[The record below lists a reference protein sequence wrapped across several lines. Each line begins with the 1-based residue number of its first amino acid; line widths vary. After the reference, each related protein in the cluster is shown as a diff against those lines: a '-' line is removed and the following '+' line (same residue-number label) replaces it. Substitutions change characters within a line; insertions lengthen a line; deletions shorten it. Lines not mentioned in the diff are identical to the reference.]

1 VLTPRPTLAPIVLA
15 LALLAGG
22 AARAEPSAA
31 SVPGFAELEAAGAR
45 IGAIRVV
52 PGPIFDT
59 SDPKEDKALF
69 RLANRLHVPTRPG
82 VIERALLFKRGDP
95 VSVRV
100 IEETERLLRDNRYL
114 YEVHIRPVDYRDG
127 VVDIEVATLDTWSL
141 DPGISAGRSG
151 GTTTGGFTLRDYNV
165 FGTGTSIALGRSK
178 DLDRTSTEFQF
189 SNSRAF
195 GTWTSVS
202 YEHASSSDGSRDA
215 LAVVRPFY
223 ALDVRWTAGVTASDD
238 DRLDSVYNAGNV
250 VSRYRRHE
258 RRADLFGG
266 WSPGLRD
273 GWVQR
278 YTAGLSL
285 RENRH
290 APEPGLAAPP
300 SLPVDDKLVMPFVRY
315 ELIEDRYERSL
326 NRNLVGR
333 PEFFALGLAARV
345 QLGRASQGLGST
357 RSPWLYAAS
366 IGRGV
371 ELVNDH
377 LLVAAAQ
384 LSGEV
389 DGGRMHRQRLAV
401 QSQYYLRQ
409 GSHWLFYA
417 SATADLLTRPQPLD
431 ALLLGGDNG
440 LRGYPL
446 RYQSGTRR
454 ALFTVEERF
463 YTDLYV
469 WQLFRVGGAA
479 FLDVGRAWGGDNV
492 NTLNP
497 GWLHNVGAGLRIVS
511 ARSAFS
517 NVLHIDLAFP
527 IDATADIK
535 KVQFLVKTRSSF

>member
-1 VLTPRPTLAPIVLA
+1 MLAPIVLA
-15 LALLAGG
+15 LALLAGE
-22 AARAEPSAA
+22 AARAEPSSPAA
-31 SVPGFAELEAAGAR
+31 VPGFAELEAAGAR
-45 IGAIRVV
+45 VGAIRVV

-59 SDPKEDKALF
+59 SNPKEDKALF

-82 VIERALLFKRGDP
+82 VIERALLFKRGDL

-100 IEETERLLRDNRYL
+100 IEETERLLRGNRYL

-165 FGTGTSIALGRSK
+165 FGTGTSIALGRSR
-178 DLDRTSTEFQF
+178 DVDRTSTEFQF

-195 GTWTSVS
+195 GTWTSVN

-215 LAVVRPFY
+215 VAIVRPFY

-238 DRLDSVYNAGNV
+238 DRIDSVYNAGNV
-250 VSRYRRHE
+250 ISQYRRHQ

-285 RENRH
+285 REDAYAN
-290 APEPGLAAPP
+290 EPGLAAPP

-315 ELIEDRYERSL
+315 ELIEDRYERTL

-333 PEFFALGLAARV
+333 PEFFALGLTGRI

-366 IGRGV
+366 VGRGV
-371 ELVNDH
+371 ELMNDH

-384 LSGEV
+384 VSGEV
-389 DGGRMHRQRLAV
+389 DDGRVRRQRFAA

-417 SATADLLTRPQPLD
+417 SATADLLARPQPLD

-454 ALFTVEERF
+454 MLFTVEERF

-497 GWLHNVGAGLRIVS
+497 GWLHNIGAGLRIVS

>member
-1 VLTPRPTLAPIVLA
+1 MLTPRPTLAPIVLA

-22 AARAEPSAA
+22 TARAEPSAA

-82 VIERALLFKRGDP
+82 VIERALLFKRGDL

-266 WSPGLRD
+266 WSPGLGD

-285 RENRH
+285 RENRY

-345 QLGRASQGLGST
+345 QLARASQGLGST

-371 ELVNDH
+371 ELMNDH

-389 DGGRMHRQRLAV
+389 DDGRMRRQRLAV

>member
-1 VLTPRPTLAPIVLA
+1 MLTPRPTLAPIVLA

-82 VIERALLFKRGDP
+82 VIERALLFKRGDL

-285 RENRH
+285 RENRY

-371 ELVNDH
+371 ELTNDH

-389 DGGRMHRQRLAV
+389 DDGRMRRQRLAV